1 MLLSLKGHQPPSFG
15 IIQFHIVAPI
25 NYASKV
31 IAPISDSISMISDYS
46 RTGETILRWMG
57 NTIV

>member
-1 MLLSLKGHQPPSFG
+1 VLLSLKGHQPPSFG

-46 RTGETILRWMG
+46 RTGETILR
-57 NTIV
+57 